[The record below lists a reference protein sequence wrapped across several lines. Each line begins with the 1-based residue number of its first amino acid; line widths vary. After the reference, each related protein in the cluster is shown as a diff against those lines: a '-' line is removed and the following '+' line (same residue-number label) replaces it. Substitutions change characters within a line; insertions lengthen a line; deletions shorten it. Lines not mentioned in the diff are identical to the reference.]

1 MSLQRKPL
9 YPRRRTDLILM
20 KFLCILGVISITAAL
35 PIVSPMPHE
44 KPDLTTHPTAEWP
57 LRERRQ
63 APTTSPSS
71 RCASGTAH
79 LFIPQ
84 VCLLPNTWA
93 TVIVPLSSISNLEN
107 TAAGYAGNQWYMTND
122 QLDTGWH
129 TLVADPPGQDWSSYT
144 TTNSARRQRPLLT
157 LTSTSNK
164 LTLTVNLTK
173 GSLLD
178 DPDGSGCWLFLMW
191 AWKDGT
197 DPSFLLQLC
206 VDRPNGTP
214 IDPMPAVL
222 SPKATS
228 SGIKLVLEPTVDDY
242 FEIMTGISGSTN
254 NWLLLAE
261 QAGTAARSDCTVCLG
276 PRPVLRI
283 VPPPPSLNATCL
295 TELLSKSIMTSC
307 SGWEEP
313 FPVVEKTRSP
323 PIFNADVAQGN
334 FTCFKN
340 NAPGTTPLGNV
351 NITWC
356 QTTVNLLSGQYKVA
370 RADLWWWCGGN
381 VLRSILP
388 SKWTGICAPV
398 NLILPAII
406 VSGSLSHTLF
416 PQTSTRIRRFADST
430 GQDSTYIDA
439 IGIPRGVPDEY
450 KVVNQIAAGF
460 ESTICWWC
468 TINKNVDR
476 INYIHYNVQRLAN
489 YTRDGLQAVHEQLRA
504 TSMMAFQNRLALD
517 MLLAER
523 GGVCSMFGTEC
534 CTFIPNNTAPMGKL
548 TRAVNE
554 LRTLSDT
561 MKCGTSG

>member
-1 MSLQRKPL
+1 MSLQGKPL
-9 YPRRRTDLILM
+9 HPRRRTDLILR

-242 FEIMTGISGSTN
+242 FEIMTGS
-254 NWLLLAE
+254 
-261 QAGTAARSDCTVCLG
+261 V
-276 PRPVLRI
+276 
-283 VPPPPSLNATCL
+283 
-295 TELLSKSIMTSC
+295 
-307 SGWEEP
+307 
-313 FPVVEKTRSP
+313 
-323 PIFNADVAQGN
+323 
-334 FTCFKN
+334 
-340 NAPGTTPLGNV
+340 
-351 NITWC
+351 
-356 QTTVNLLSGQYKVA
+356 
-370 RADLWWWCGGN
+370 
-381 VLRSILP
+381 
-388 SKWTGICAPV
+388 
-398 NLILPAII
+398 
-406 VSGSLSHTLF
+406 SHTLF
-416 PQTSTRIRRFADST
+416 PQTSTRIRRFADGT

-504 TSMMAFQNRLALD
+504 TSMMAFQNRALLVKLINR
-517 MLLAER
+517 MMGER
-523 GGVCSMFGTEC
+523 VMH
-534 CTFIPNNTAPMGKL
+534 L
-548 TRAVNE
+548 TYEV
-554 LRTLSDT
+554 LRTNEEEAVSPETPVVTTNSWLNIDSSEDSSECELEEDYKDELSY
-561 MKCGTSG
+561 

>member
-1 MSLQRKPL
+1 MRTQAGAKPGTQSVTPAALLNLHHYHPTTQLKPL
-9 YPRRRTDLILM
+9 NWWPLPELATLQPTSQLPSSLILEIRTRV
-20 KFLCILGVISITAAL
+20 KAAL
-35 PIVSPMPHE
+35 PSPADQQLHPLHPGHYVVI
-44 KPDLTTHPTAEWP
+44 KDFRRTRWNQKRWQGPLQILLVTQTTVKVAERATWIH
-57 LRERRQ
+57 
-63 APTTSPSS
+63 
-71 RCASGTAH
+71 ASH
-79 LFIPQ
+79 CKKVPEPKEP

-164 LTLTVNLTK
+164 LTLTVKLTK

-242 FEIMTGISGSTN
+242 FEIMTGS
-254 NWLLLAE
+254 
-261 QAGTAARSDCTVCLG
+261 V
-276 PRPVLRI
+276 
-283 VPPPPSLNATCL
+283 
-295 TELLSKSIMTSC
+295 
-307 SGWEEP
+307 
-313 FPVVEKTRSP
+313 
-323 PIFNADVAQGN
+323 
-334 FTCFKN
+334 
-340 NAPGTTPLGNV
+340 
-351 NITWC
+351 
-356 QTTVNLLSGQYKVA
+356 
-370 RADLWWWCGGN
+370 
-381 VLRSILP
+381 
-388 SKWTGICAPV
+388 
-398 NLILPAII
+398 
-406 VSGSLSHTLF
+406 SHTLF

-450 KVVNQIAAGF
+450 K
-460 ESTICWWC
+460 W
-468 TINKNVDR
+468 
-476 INYIHYNVQRLAN
+476 
-489 YTRDGLQAVHEQLRA
+489 
-504 TSMMAFQNRLALD
+504 
-517 MLLAER
+517 
-523 GGVCSMFGTEC
+523 
-534 CTFIPNNTAPMGKL
+534 
-548 TRAVNE
+548 
-554 LRTLSDT
+554 
-561 MKCGTSG
+561 